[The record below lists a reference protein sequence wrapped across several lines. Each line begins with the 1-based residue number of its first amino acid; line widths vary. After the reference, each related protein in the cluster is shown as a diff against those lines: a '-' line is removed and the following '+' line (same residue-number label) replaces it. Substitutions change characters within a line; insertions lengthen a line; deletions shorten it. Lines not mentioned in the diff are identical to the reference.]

1 MECKEDDG
9 EDNSAVL
16 VWGEIHNIINHFDFF
31 LASMKLLWEL
41 FISQYSNIMVSAF
54 TEHRGPIC
62 HIKSSLR
69 RGEARVHGIGGVGG
83 LNGQLH

>member
-1 MECKEDDG
+1 
-9 EDNSAVL
+9 
-16 VWGEIHNIINHFDFF
+16 
-31 LASMKLLWEL
+31 MKLLWEL

-69 RGEARVHGIGGVGG
+69 RGEARVHGIGGGGG